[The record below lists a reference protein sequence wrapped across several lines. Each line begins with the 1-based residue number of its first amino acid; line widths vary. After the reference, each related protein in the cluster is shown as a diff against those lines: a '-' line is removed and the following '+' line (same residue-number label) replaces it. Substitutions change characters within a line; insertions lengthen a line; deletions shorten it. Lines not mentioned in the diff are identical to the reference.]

1 MTDAQQLTAFVM
13 PEEAENKEVSWNSV
27 NEAVVSVS
35 GNGLVTVL
43 PEAAW
48 IKALEKVDA
57 DNLARD
63 KYYVSTAAGT
73 METSIQVLT
82 LMGRSPQKCKVIV
95 AFKTTDQTQ
104 RPSSGS
110 SGGSSSGG
118 GGGGPAALS

>member
-1 MTDAQQLTAFVM
+1 M
-13 PEEAENKEVSWNSV
+13 
-27 NEAVVSVS
+27 
-35 GNGLVTVL
+35 TVL

-82 LMGRSPQKCKVIV
+82 LDGQKSAECKVIV

-118 GGGGPAALS
+118 GGGGSSRSVI

>member
-1 MTDAQQLTAFVM
+1 M

-82 LMGRSPQKCKVIV
+82 LDGQKSAECKVVV
-95 AFKTTDQTQ
+95 AFKQQ
-104 RPSSGS
+104 IRHSGHQAVHRVEVPPVVVAV
-110 SGGSSSGG
+110 
-118 GGGGPAALS
+118 PAVLS